1 MLDIGVG
8 YEAGKPPAAT
18 EPRLA
23 LDDDGYYWFLHPLF
37 GELWTATGQYI
48 DLYGDAAFTGPDLD
62 ALERTLTTARGLVE
76 GQPESWEV
84 HTGTQTAPVRREV
97 YRPVER
103 AQFLRL
109 LRVLEQVI
117 ERARQTG
124 RAVVCFGD

>member
-8 YEAGKPPAAT
+8 SEIGKPPEAA
-18 EPRLA
+18 EPRLG
-23 LDDDGYYWFLHPLF
+23 LGDDGYYWFLHPLF
-37 GELWTATGQYI
+37 GELWAATGQYI
-48 DLYGDAAFTGPDLD
+48 DLYGDAAFAGPDLD
-62 ALERTLTTARGLVE
+62 ALERTLAAARAAVE
-76 GQPESWEV
+76 GRPESWEV

-103 AQFLRL
+103 AEFLRL
-109 LRVLEQVI
+109 LGVWDRVI